1 MSFVKVIEALSAP
14 EAASLES
21 EGELKSA
28 RLNNAP
34 AAISMNFF
42 ICVSFHEG
50 DSRDFIPA
58 DYLIRGR
65 SGAT

>member
-1 MSFVKVIEALSAP
+1 MSFVKVTEALSAP

-21 EGELKSA
+21 EDDVKSA

-34 AAISMNFF
+34 AVMSMNFF

-50 DSRDFIPA
+50 G
-58 DYLIRGR
+58 Y
-65 SGAT
+65 SG